1 MSKTG
6 PRHGAES
13 VVEDLKG
20 KAKEL
25 VGEVRNDESL
35 EREGQ
40 AQQDK
45 ARAQRQV
52 AVKEAEADKARA
64 AARAHEAEQATH
76 ERT

>member
-6 PRHGAES
+6 PRHGAEG

-35 EREGQ
+35 EREGR

-45 ARAQRQV
+45 ARADRQV

-64 AARAHEAEQATH
+64 ASRAHEAEQAAR